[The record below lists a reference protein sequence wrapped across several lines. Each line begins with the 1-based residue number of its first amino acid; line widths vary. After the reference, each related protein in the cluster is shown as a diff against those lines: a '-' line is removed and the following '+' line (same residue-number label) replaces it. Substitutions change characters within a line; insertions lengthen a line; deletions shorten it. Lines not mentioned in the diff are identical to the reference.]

1 MNTKSVTPTNPPPH
15 PNSVGSQY
23 SLPVSVLV
31 LSVSLFCLCS
41 CSVFHLVLPVSFSSS
56 CSYTIWFLFWLCPP
70 SVSFSLPLQCIP
82 LLCNLSCPL
91 SVPHK
96 LSSLSIFRTNHS
108 FFSPMF
114 QLFLVLILAL
124 GSLLSFPIILSFL
137 IVARSCFPF

>member
-1 MNTKSVTPTNPPPH
+1 MNTKSVNPTNPPPY

-23 SLPVSVLV
+23 SMPVSVLV

-41 CSVFHLVLPVSFSSS
+41 CSVFHLVLPVSFSCS

-91 SVPHK
+91 S
-96 LSSLSIFRTNHS
+96 IFRRDHS

-114 QLFLVLILAL
+114 QLFLVLIFFLRL
-124 GSLLSFPIILSFL
+124 CSLLSFPIILSFL
-137 IVARSCFPF
+137 IVAPRSCFPF

>member
-1 MNTKSVTPTNPPPH
+1 MNTKSVTPQIPRPTPIP
-15 PNSVGSQY
+15 SE
-23 SLPVSVLV
+23 VSILCP
-31 LSVSLFCLCS
+31 SVSLSFPYP

-91 SVPHK
+91 SVPHT
-96 LSSLSIFRTNHS
+96 LSSLSIFRTDHS

-114 QLFLVLILAL
+114 QFFLVHILAPRF
-124 GSLLSFPIILSFL
+124 SSFL
-137 IVARSCFPF
+137 SNYFFLPYCCA

>member
-23 SLPVSVLV
+23 SIPVSVLV

-70 SVSFSLPLQCIP
+70 SISFSLPLQLQCIP

-91 SVPHK
+91 SVPHT
-96 LSSLSIFRTNHS
+96 LSSLSIFRKDHS

-114 QLFLVLILAL
+114 QLFLVLILAPRF
-124 GSLLSFPIILSFL
+124 SSFL
-137 IVARSCFPF
+137 SNYFVLLYCCA